1 MSTAKKRELGLE
13 HGRSLAVQAGED
25 GETVEIR
32 GDGGVVELRIRMTP
46 AGPVVQLSGASVE
59 ISAAETIRMQCKEFS
74 VEAAERLELGT
85 KGDLKV
91 TVEGKTHLES
101 TDDTVIRGKMIWLN

>member
-1 MSTAKKRELGLE
+1 MSTAKKRELSLQ
-13 HGRSLAVQAGED
+13 HGRSIAVHAGDD

-32 GDGGVVELRIRMTP
+32 GDGGVVELRIRMTA

-59 ISAAETIRMQCKEFS
+59 INAAEAIRMQCKEFS
-74 VEAAERLELGT
+74 VEAAERLELRT
-85 KGDLKV
+85 KGDLEVKA
-91 TVEGKTHLES
+91 EGKTHLES